1 MSRLHI
7 MTGFL
12 VALACA
18 FGAGCGSDETPTSLP
33 GALLVPPTPSDLLV
47 VALGES
53 SVELTWEVSSVD
65 DIAGYRVFRFD
76 NANPDTI
83 VVGEPVTASYIDL
96 NLVPNR
102 TYTYFVTS
110 RGAGGLLSNPS
121 GSLVVTPGIFT
132 LRINAGAS
140 YTNSQIVNLS
150 FSTPEDVISL
160 RIGHSADLSG
170 ASYAPF
176 AGDELWELEDS
187 EGLRSVFAQFR
198 TVSGAESPV
207 ISDDIT
213 LDRVARILSVTEN
226 SGGAVLTA
234 GDSILVVLR
243 TGESG
248 GTASFTIDG
257 IAANVPLPWSPSTLD
272 YRTWFVVSPDLVVD
286 EAVVRGN
293 FTDRA
298 GNVAAEARST
308 TSLTIIGNP
317 SGDPTPVVLSGPTE
331 LGTNWVALEWSQNED
346 LDFSRY
352 ILYRGNV
359 PSVEGDA
366 DDQVIAILNNASV
379 TSFVDSLNLLDAT
392 TYYYRV
398 FVEDAEGLT
407 ARSNEVSATTAN
419 LAPIGVESFA
429 VTAVDSPS
437 TSVRLTWSAVS
448 PATVHDFAAYEVYRA
463 TSEAVSRTDEL
474 LAVIAG
480 EIDTRSFLD
489 ETALQATIYYYR
501 VYVVDEGG
509 LATGSLIA
517 SATATDLDPSFLA
530 LSRPS
535 VDQAN
540 QNVSLSW
547 AQSPDPDFASYA
559 LYFFGSTSQT
569 NPNPNNF
576 GLVQII
582 NNVQANS
589 FTHYPQLTTTP
600 YFVQYFMEVTDRAGR
615 STRSNIVQAVF
626 GDAALPNI
634 QNLAVSVGSNVAVI
648 TFTTDV
654 PTTIDIKYSADQPLL
669 DQTASDNQ
677 LAVSHS
683 ISITGLTEATNY
695 FYQIEATNESGA
707 TGFSAV
713 QAFTTT
719 AIGP

>member
-1 MSRLHI
+1 MSRLSI
-7 MTGFL
+7 TICLLFAFL
-12 VALACA
+12 FA
-18 FGAGCGSDETPTSLP
+18 FVAGCGSDETPTSLP
-33 GALLVPPTPSDLLV
+33 GALLVPPTPSDLVV

-53 SVELTWEVSSVD
+53 SVQLTWEVSSTEDVT
-65 DIAGYRVFRFD
+65 GYRVFRFD
-76 NANPDTI
+76 SVNPDTI
-83 VVGEPVTASYIDL
+83 VVGEPVAASYTDL

-102 TYTYFVTS
+102 AYTYFVS
-110 RGAGGLLSNPS
+110 ALGGGGLLSDPS

-132 LRINAGAS
+132 MRVDDGAS

-160 RIGHSADLSG
+160 RIGHTSDLSG
-170 ASYAPF
+170 APYTPF
-176 AGDELWELEDS
+176 TGDELWELEDA
-187 EGLRSVFAQFR
+187 EGLRPVFAQFR

-207 ISDDIT
+207 VSDDIT
-213 LDRVARILSVTEN
+213 LDRVARILSITEN
-226 SGGAVLTA
+226 SDDAVLTA

-248 GTASFTIDG
+248 GTASFTIDLV
-257 IAANVPLPWSPSTLD
+257 ATDVPLPWSVAFAD
-272 YRTWFVVSPDLVVD
+272 YRAWFIVSPDLIVD
-286 EAVVRGN
+286 GAVVSGN

-317 SGDPTPVVLSGPTE
+317 TGDPTPVVLSAPSE
-331 LGTNWVALEWSQNED
+331 LGTNWIALEWTENED
-346 LDFSRY
+346 VDFSRY
-352 ILYRGNV
+352 IIYRGSV

-366 DDQVIAILNNASV
+366 DQVIGILDNASI
-379 TSFVDSLNLLDAT
+379 TSFVDSLNLIDAT
-392 TYYYRV
+392 IYYYRV
-398 FVEDAEGLT
+398 FVEDTEGLT
-407 ARSNEVSATTAN
+407 ARSNEVGATTAN
-419 LAPIGVESFA
+419 LAPVAVESFA

-437 TSVRLTWSAVS
+437 TSVRVTWSAVT

-474 LAVIAG
+474 LAVITG

-489 ETALQATIYYYR
+489 ETALQATVYYYR
-501 VYVVDEGG
+501 VYVLDEGG
-509 LATGSLIA
+509 LATGSMIA

-569 NPNPNNF
+569 NPNPSSF

-589 FTHYPQLTTTP
+589 FTHYPLVTTTP
-600 YFVQYFMEVTDRAGR
+600 YFVQYFLDVTDRAGR
-615 STRSNIVQAVF
+615 STRSNVVQAVF

-634 QNLAVSVGSNVAVI
+634 ANLAVSVGSNVAVI

-654 PTTIDIKYSADQPLL
+654 PTTIDVKYSADQPLL
-669 DQTASDNQ
+669 DQTVSDNE

-683 ISITGLTEATNY
+683 ISVPGLTEATNY

-713 QAFTTT
+713 QTFTTT